1 VTPLDVRIGSM
12 IAGYRIDGLLGRG
25 GMGVVYR
32 AEHLRLHRPVAL
44 KLLAPEIA
52 EDERFRARFLRESE
66 LAASIDHPNII
77 PIYDAGEEQGLLFI
91 AMRHVG
97 GTDLRTLLRETGR
110 LPPERALSIIRQIAD
125 ALDHAHAHGLVH
137 RDVKPGNILVVS
149 DPADHC
155 YLCDFGLTKSANS
168 IADPASSGHLAGTVD
183 YVAPEQI
190 TGAGADAR
198 SDLYSLACVA
208 WECLTGEP
216 PFRRESD
223 LATLWAHVN
232 DAPPSIDP
240 ALGLPPAVDA
250 VLQRGLSKRSADR
263 QDTSRQLAAGLA
275 DAVVGVTE
283 PIATAPPPSAPSGPR
298 SKTAIGAI
306 AAAALAIA
314 AIAGLAWWSTS
325 RPSASPPPAP
335 VKRTPKPV
343 PNAIVRIDPATLKLS
358 SIRLDR
364 RPGPM
369 LATADGLWVA
379 DEGTRKLWLIEPVS
393 GDLVRTVA
401 LGSTPTGLAS
411 QGADVWV
418 AEGFKRQLERFNSEG
433 DLIKR
438 LPLDP
443 TEVCCR
449 GAWSVAA
456 GTDSLWVGTGG
467 GVIGVDQNTGDILKP
482 PTLGGSVAM
491 LTVKENDGDQEALWS
506 ANGWQAFKMRIPSG
520 EPTAVTIR
528 TLEGSSGRPTAIA
541 ADPRWLWIAATAAD
555 DLQRVPLSGRPNLNA
570 ASIEIES
577 PTAVAVGAGAIW
589 VASAKTGTVWRV
601 DPASGSTSQVAQ
613 LELRI
618 IGIAVSGGSV
628 WITTGDALD
637 KARPDAALANQSEN
651 MLRLPGFPADRRRE
665 LIKAAMPAWSPDGT
679 QIAFSSNRDGDW
691 DIYRVNADG
700 SDLQNL
706 TNRDPES
713 DLAPSWSPDGSQ
725 IVYASNHYGT
735 YDIWTMRSSDGL
747 DAITRIQKSG
757 YDSFP
762 TWSPDGTSIAYL
774 SDNDGT
780 VPVQAF
786 TIAEGDEQ
794 PQPVDT
800 NGGPSGAPVWSP
812 DGASVAFWSNI
823 NGGGIVIA
831 QPGRWV
837 QIVSGVQVAAH
848 GPNPV
853 PVSWSPDGRYLAYSA
868 PTAGHRH
875 ITYVMYAD
883 GSGRHAVTGLGNAQY
898 PAWRPLPR

>member
-379 DEGTRKLWLIEPVS
+379 DEGARKLWLI
-393 GDLVRTVA
+393 
-401 LGSTPTGLAS
+401 
-411 QGADVWV
+411 W
-418 AEGFKRQLERFNSEG
+418 
-433 DLIKR
+433 
-438 LPLDP
+438 
-443 TEVCCR
+443 
-449 GAWSVAA
+449 
-456 GTDSLWVGTGG
+456 
-467 GVIGVDQNTGDILKP
+467 
-482 PTLGGSVAM
+482 
-491 LTVKENDGDQEALWS
+491 
-506 ANGWQAFKMRIPSG
+506 
-520 EPTAVTIR
+520 
-528 TLEGSSGRPTAIA
+528 
-541 ADPRWLWIAATAAD
+541 
-555 DLQRVPLSGRPNLNA
+555 
-570 ASIEIES
+570 
-577 PTAVAVGAGAIW
+577 
-589 VASAKTGTVWRV
+589 
-601 DPASGSTSQVAQ
+601 
-613 LELRI
+613 
-618 IGIAVSGGSV
+618 
-628 WITTGDALD
+628 
-637 KARPDAALANQSEN
+637 
-651 MLRLPGFPADRRRE
+651 
-665 LIKAAMPAWSPDGT
+665 
-679 QIAFSSNRDGDW
+679 
-691 DIYRVNADG
+691 
-700 SDLQNL
+700 
-706 TNRDPES
+706 
-713 DLAPSWSPDGSQ
+713 
-725 IVYASNHYGT
+725 
-735 YDIWTMRSSDGL
+735 
-747 DAITRIQKSG
+747 
-757 YDSFP
+757 
-762 TWSPDGTSIAYL
+762 
-774 SDNDGT
+774 
-780 VPVQAF
+780 
-786 TIAEGDEQ
+786 
-794 PQPVDT
+794 
-800 NGGPSGAPVWSP
+800 
-812 DGASVAFWSNI
+812 
-823 NGGGIVIA
+823 
-831 QPGRWV
+831 
-837 QIVSGVQVAAH
+837 
-848 GPNPV
+848 
-853 PVSWSPDGRYLAYSA
+853 
-868 PTAGHRH
+868 
-875 ITYVMYAD
+875 
-883 GSGRHAVTGLGNAQY
+883 
-898 PAWRPLPR
+898 

>member
-1 VTPLDVRIGSM
+1 M

-97 GTDLRTLLRETGR
+97 GTDLRTLMREAGR

-155 YLCDFGLTKSANS
+155 YLCDFGLTKSAGS

-208 WECLTGEP
+208 WECLTGAP
-216 PFRRESD
+216 PFRRDSD

-240 ALGLPPAVDA
+240 ALGLPLGVDA

-283 PIATAPPPSAPSGPR
+283 QIVAAPPSAPRVPR
-298 SKTAIGAI
+298 SKTVIGAI
-306 AAAALAIA
+306 VAAVLALAAL
-314 AIAGLAWWSTS
+314 AGLAWWSSS
-325 RPSASPPPAP
+325 RPSASPPPVP
-335 VKRTPKPV
+335 VKRAPKPV
-343 PNAIVRIDPATLKLS
+343 PNAIVRIDPATLKLTTT
-358 SIRLDR
+358 RLDR

-369 LATADGLWVA
+369 LATAAGLWVA
-379 DEGTRKLWLIEPVS
+379 DEGARELWLIDPDS
-393 GDLVRTVA
+393 GDVKEKVPLE
-401 LGSTPTGLAS
+401 GTPTGLAS
-411 QGADVWV
+411 QGDVVWV
-418 AEGFKRQLERFNSEG
+418 AEGFKRQLERFNADG
-433 DLIKR
+433 NLIKR

-456 GTDSLWVGTGG
+456 GTDSLWIGSGS
-467 GVIGVDQNTGDILKP
+467 GVVGVDQNTGDIVKR

-491 LTVKENDGDQEALWS
+491 LTVKENGGDKEALWS
-506 ANGWQAFKMRIPSG
+506 TNGWQAFKMRIPSG
-520 EPTAVTIR
+520 EPNPVTIR

-541 ADPRWLWIAATAAD
+541 ANSRWLWIAATSAD
-555 DLQRVPLSGRPNLNA
+555 DLQRVPLSGKPNLNA
-570 ASIEIES
+570 PSIEVDS

-601 DPASGSTSQVAQ
+601 DPASGRPSQVAQ

-628 WITTGDALD
+628 WITTGEALD
-637 KARPDAALANQSEN
+637 KARPDAALANQSGHT
-651 MLRLPGFPADRRRE
+651 LRLPGFPADKRSE
-665 LIKAAMPAWSPDGT
+665 LVKATMPAWSPDGT

-700 SDLQNL
+700 SDLHNL
-706 TNRDPES
+706 TNRDAKS

-725 IVYASNHYGT
+725 IVYASNYYDN

-747 DAITRIQKSG
+747 DAITRIQEPG

-762 TWSPDGTSIAYL
+762 AWSPDGTTIAYL
-774 SDNDGT
+774 SDNGGT

-786 TIAEGDEQ
+786 TIADGDDQ
-794 PQPVDT
+794 PQPVDR

-837 QIVSGVQVAAH
+837 QVLSGVKVAGH
-848 GPNPV
+848 GSNPV
-853 PVSWSPDGRYLAYSA
+853 PVSWSPDGRYIAYSA
-868 PTAGHRH
+868 PAAGHGH
-875 ITYVMYAD
+875 TIWVMYAD
-883 GSGRHAVTGLGNAQY
+883 GNGSYPLAGLGNSQY
-898 PAWRPLPR
+898 PAWRPELR